1 MFRTTSPTLARLVAM
16 MSSND
21 LLKRPLHEVCEA
33 ISSREVSPVELT
45 QATLAA
51 IERDNPTLN
60 AFRVVLTERAQ
71 EAARQ
76 AGSEINAG
84 NYRGPLHG
92 VPVAVKDLMAMRGTQ
107 TRAGSIVLGDEED
120 REDSEAVRRLQD
132 AGAIIVGK
140 THMPEF
146 AYSTA
151 SNNQHYGPVK
161 NPWNLEHDTGGSS
174 SGSGSAVAAGLVFG
188 ATGSDT
194 GGSIRMPAGL
204 CGLVGLKP
212 TFGLVS
218 ARGAV
223 SLSWS
228 LDHVGPLTRTVR
240 DAALMLDVLAGYDP
254 GDSRTRR
261 VPVGDYA
268 ATVDGG
274 VSGLRIAVLTDDGT
288 GGLGT
293 DAVLAGV
300 QAGVKA
306 LEGAGATST
315 EIALTQISELQLVN
329 GAILNIEAAAYY
341 ERFLRDRP
349 DDLGQ
354 WTRDRMLAAYAF
366 SPTTFV
372 QMQQARAVLRQQML
386 HALADVDVL
395 ALPGLPYEAP
405 PLGVNRANTR
415 YTGAFN
421 ALGWPAIVVPVGLGE
436 GGLPVSLQLVAKP
449 WQERLLFQAARVV
462 EHNGPWQGGKVAPF
476 PL

>member
-1 MFRTTSPTLARLVAM
+1 MN
-16 MSSND
+16 SND
-21 LLKRPLHEVCEA
+21 LLKRPLHDISEA

-60 AFRVVLTERAQ
+60 AFRVVLTERAL

-76 AGSEINAG
+76 AEFEIAAG

-120 REDSEAVRRLQD
+120 REDSEGVKRLQD
-132 AGAIIVGK
+132 AGAVIVGK
-140 THMPEF
+140 THTPEF
-146 AYSTA
+146 AYSPA
-151 SNNQHYGPVK
+151 SNNRHYGPVK

-194 GGSIRMPAGL
+194 GGSIRIPAGL

-228 LDHVGPLTRTVR
+228 LDHIGPMTRSVK
-240 DAALMLDVLAGYDP
+240 DAALMLDVLAGYDS
-254 GDSRTRR
+254 GDSRTKK

-268 ATVDGG
+268 VTVDGG

-288 GGLGT
+288 DGLGS
-293 DAVLAGV
+293 DAVLAGM
-300 QAGVKA
+300 QAGVEA
-306 LEGAGATST
+306 LEHAGALSS
-315 EIALTQISELQLVN
+315 EIALSQVSDLQLVN
-329 GAILNIEAAAYY
+329 GAILNIEAAAYH
-341 ERFLRDRP
+341 ERFLRDCA
-349 DDLGQ
+349 DDLGE
-354 WTRDRMLAAYAF
+354 WTRDRLLAAYAF
-366 SPTTFV
+366 SSTSFV
-372 QMQQARAVLRQQML
+372 QLQQARAVLRQQML
-386 HALADVDVL
+386 DALADIDVL
-395 ALPGLPYEAP
+395 ALPGVPFEAP
-405 PLGVNRANTR
+405 PLGEANRGNTR
-415 YTGAFN
+415 YSGAFN

-449 WQERLLFQAARVV
+449 WQERLLFKAARVV
-462 EHNGPWQGGKVAPF
+462 ERDGPWQGGKVAPF
-476 PL
+476 PG

>member
-1 MFRTTSPTLARLVAM
+1 M
-16 MSSND
+16 MSTSD
-21 LLKRPLHEVCEA
+21 LLKKPLHEVSRA
-33 ISSREVSPVELT
+33 IASRDVSPVDLT
-45 QATLAA
+45 QATLDA

-60 AFRVVLTERAQ
+60 AFRVVLAERAFD
-71 EAARQ
+71 AARR
-76 AGSEINAG
+76 AASEIAGG

-120 REDSEAVRRLQD
+120 TEDSEAVRRLQD

-146 AYSTA
+146 AYSPA

-174 SGSGSAVAAGLVFG
+174 SGSGAAVAAGLVFG

-228 LDHVGPLTRTVR
+228 LDHIGPMTRGVQ

-254 GDSRTRR
+254 GDSRTRK
-261 VPVGDYA
+261 VPTGDYA
-268 ATVDGG
+268 ESVEGG

-293 DAVLAGV
+293 DAVLAGM
-300 QAGVKA
+300 QAGVEA
-306 LEGAGATST
+306 LEAAGATSA
-315 EIALTQISELQLVN
+315 EIALAQISDLLLVN
-329 GAILNIEAAAYY
+329 LAILGVEAVAYY

-349 DDLGQ
+349 DELGE
-354 WTRDRMLAAYAF
+354 WTRDRMLGTYAF

-372 QMQQARAVLRQQML
+372 QMQQARAVLREQML
-386 HALADVDVL
+386 HALSDYDVL

-405 PLGVNRANTR
+405 PLGVNTSNTR

-436 GGLPVSLQLVAKP
+436 GGLPVSLQLVARP
-449 WQERLLFQAARVV
+449 WQERLLFRASRVV
-462 EHNGPWQGGKVAPF
+462 ERDGPWQGGKVAPF
-476 PL
+476 PVD

>member
-1 MFRTTSPTLARLVAM
+1 
-16 MSSND
+16 MSNGD
-21 LLKRPLHEVCEA
+21 LLKKPLHEV
-33 ISSREVSPVELT
+33 STLVSDRDVSPVELT
-45 QATLAA
+45 RAALDA
-51 IERDNPTLN
+51 IEEHNPTLN
-60 AFRVVLTERAQ
+60 AFRVVLSERALD
-71 EAARQ
+71 AARQ
-76 AGSEINAG
+76 AESEIAAG
-84 NYRGPLHG
+84 SYRGPLHG

-120 REDSEAVRRLQD
+120 QDDSEGVKRLQD
-132 AGAIIVGK
+132 TGAVIVGK

-146 AYSTA
+146 AYSPA

-228 LDHVGPLTRTVR
+228 LDHIGPMTRSVQ

-254 GDSRTRR
+254 GDSRTRQL
-261 VPVGDYA
+261 PPGDYA
-268 ATVDGG
+268 AAVELG
-274 VSGLRIAVLTDDGT
+274 VSGLRVAVLTDDGT

-293 DAVLAGV
+293 DAVLAGM

-306 LEGAGATST
+306 LEQAGATSA
-315 EIALTQISELQLVN
+315 EIALSQVSDLQLVN
-329 GAILNIEAAAYY
+329 GAILSIEAAAYY

-372 QMQQARAVLRQQML
+372 QMQQARAVLRQQVL
-386 HALADVDVL
+386 DALEDFDIL
-395 ALPGLPYEAP
+395 ALPGMPYEAP
-405 PLGVNRANTR
+405 PLGVNRSNTR
-415 YTGAFN
+415 FTGAFN
-421 ALGWPAIVVPVGLGE
+421 ALGWPAIVVPSGLGE
-436 GGLPVSLQLVAKP
+436 SGLPVSLQLVARP
-449 WQERLLFQAARVV
+449 WREGLLFQAARVV
-462 EHNGPWQGGKVAPF
+462 ERDGPWQGGKLAPF
-476 PL
+476 PG

>member
-1 MFRTTSPTLARLVAM
+1 
-16 MSSND
+16 MSSAEI
-21 LLKRPLHEVCEA
+21 LKKPLHEAGELVA
-33 ISSREVSPVELT
+33 AREISPVELT
-45 QATLAA
+45 QATLDA

-60 AFRVVLTERAQ
+60 AYRLVLGERALDS
-71 EAARQ
+71 ARQ
-76 AGSEINAG
+76 AESEITSG

-107 TRAGSIVLGDEED
+107 TRAGSIVLGDDED
-120 REDSEAVRRLQD
+120 GEDSEAVRRLQE

-146 AYSTA
+146 AYSPA
-151 SNNQHYGPVK
+151 SNNQHYGPVR

-174 SGSGSAVAAGLVFG
+174 SGSGSAVAAGLAFG

-194 GGSIRMPAGL
+194 GGSIRMPAAL

-228 LDHVGPLTRTVR
+228 LDHIGPMTRSVR

-254 GDSRTRR
+254 GDSRTRN

-268 ATVDGG
+268 AALEDG
-274 VSGLRIAVLTDDGT
+274 VSGLKVAVMTDDGT
-288 GGLGT
+288 GDPGT
-293 DAVLAGV
+293 GAVLAGV
-300 QAGVKA
+300 QSGLQA
-306 LEGAGATST
+306 LENAGASSNEMTLS
-315 EIALTQISELQLVN
+315 QISDLQLVN

-341 ERFLRDRP
+341 ERFLRERP

-354 WTRDRMLAAYAF
+354 WTRDRMLGAYAF

-386 HALADVDVL
+386 DALDGYDIL
-395 ALPGLPYEAP
+395 ALPGMPYEAP
-405 PLGVNRANTR
+405 PLGINRSNTR

-421 ALGWPAIVVPVGLGE
+421 ALGWPALVVPVGLGE
-436 GGLPVSLQLVAKP
+436 GGLPVSIQLVARP
-449 WQERLLFQAARVV
+449 WQESLLFRAARVI
-462 EHNGPWQGGKVAPF
+462 ERDGPWQGGQVAPF
-476 PL
+476 PG